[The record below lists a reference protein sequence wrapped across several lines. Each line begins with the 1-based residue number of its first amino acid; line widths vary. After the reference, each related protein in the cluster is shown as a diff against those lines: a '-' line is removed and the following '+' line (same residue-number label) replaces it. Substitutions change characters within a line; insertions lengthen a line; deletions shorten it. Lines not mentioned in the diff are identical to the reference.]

1 MQPSTARIHKSAG
14 LGGRV
19 IVEHSRLVHVTV
31 HKAHSVAVF
40 EVNGGIK
47 DHQRGLTKGVLAR
60 LCTLRHKMQRDL
72 RSALPERSQ
81 LSQGNA
87 RYGRRTIMKTLITA
101 AVLGLSLA
109 GTAWAADPIVGN
121 WRTIADDNGNS
132 GLIAVSEC
140 GAKICGVLV
149 KSYDKNGKSV
159 KSPNVGRKLIW
170 DMVNTG
176 GGGYAR
182 ARSIHPIATRPIA
195 ANCNWQ
201 ATT

>member
-1 MQPSTARIHKSAG
+1 
-14 LGGRV
+14 
-19 IVEHSRLVHVTV
+19 
-31 HKAHSVAVF
+31 
-40 EVNGGIK
+40 
-47 DHQRGLTKGVLAR
+47 
-60 LCTLRHKMQRDL
+60 
-72 RSALPERSQ
+72 
-81 LSQGNA
+81 
-87 RYGRRTIMKTLITA
+87 MKTLITA
-101 AVLGLSLA
+101 AVLGLSRA

-176 GGGYAR
+176 GGGYGKGKVYSPDRDKTYSGKLQLAGNNLTVQGCVLGICR
-182 ARSIHPIATRPIA
+182 NGGTWSRVK
-195 ANCNWQ
+195 
-201 ATT
+201 